1 MSSAER
7 WAPRPEAMHV
17 EDVADF
23 LAASPPPVHTTEVE
37 EWRQKVK
44 AELGPVALPG
54 LVELLEIGSPAEQD
68 AAMAAARV
76 LGAEVWAI
84 GAEPDLEWRVT
95 LPAEAPRTIRPRR
108 HARPRQL

>member
-1 MSSAER
+1 MSSAEQLV
-7 WAPRPEAMHV
+7 PQPEPLHV

-23 LAASPPPVHTTEVE
+23 LAACPPPVHTTEVE
-37 EWRQKVK
+37 DWRRRVG
-44 AELGPVALPG
+44 AELGPGALPA

-76 LGAEVWAI
+76 LGAEVWAV
-84 GAEPDLEWRVT
+84 GSEPDLEWRVI
-95 LPAEAPRTIRPRR
+95 LPGAPPRLIHPRR